1 MTSAPGAACRPLT
14 NTPSTTENPLFLH
27 IGHKR
32 LTCAFESASAIRRL
46 NSIPAVTGG
55 IGVCRVSLMTAH
67 AEVSGVGVIARRGR
81 GGPPNL

>member
-32 LTCAFESASAIRRL
+32 LTCALESASAMRRL
-46 NSIPAVTGG
+46 NSMPAVTGG
-55 IGVCRVSLMTAH
+55 IGVCRVSLMTWA
-67 AEVSGVGVIARRGR
+67 SWGNNCWRRCPSHWGISA
-81 GGPPNL
+81 NL